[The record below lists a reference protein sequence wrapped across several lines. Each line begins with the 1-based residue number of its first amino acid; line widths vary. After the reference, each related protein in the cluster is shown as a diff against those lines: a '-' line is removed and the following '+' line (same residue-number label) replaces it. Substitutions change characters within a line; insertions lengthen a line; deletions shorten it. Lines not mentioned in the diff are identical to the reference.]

1 MNEINL
7 QKKNEMLAFVP
18 TDLLNSNELTKNAKV
33 VLGWLIDKTARKE
46 YVDNGYWYSNN
57 VTVMEECGIS
67 SSDSL
72 KRACSELQVK
82 GFMDRIAGNKW
93 EKGNKKT
100 ATKYVLN
107 NEKIHFDFKNRS
119 IGETENRSIYKPM
132 NRSIEET
139 QYEEL
144 LNTENQILTE
154 LQTLNRSI
162 NRFMEMIYQSD
173 IEITNRSIGENENRS
188 IHIHIPTHI
197 QDKKN
202 KKENKKKKEKKGN
215 SSSENPNNDNPL
227 SDFSSFVDSSKLD
240 LSLPSEYV
248 GTSVVGGDCK
258 VSDMNCGA
266 MSYSKISNSSSLRS
280 DTIPSSDKSK
290 AVVVPSKVFLNSP
303 SMSKGSEASH
313 TPKSHRLQVSLS
325 AQSPQ
330 TPKSELS
337 QAQPHNI
344 QGSTTSNATADIDD
358 SNSGPTKRSESA
370 LQSPKISSVD
380 NYTTQGEKVAQN
392 ARKCPLRQSNES
404 ETPPT
409 QPNTAWKLRNEGDLR
424 WSEAFFRNIQEN
436 TPQQDAQD
444 LLNAIYKEWKG
455 DDADANNTIKEQMKG
470 IMQIYYPTKAILDG
484 IRFNSSKP
492 NLSHIMCIVN
502 AAKNPYLLIDALDKA
517 VNMCRTYYTY
527 PSEFD
532 DIIKRYSKTTQLTQ
546 KQIEY
551 KNDLVKQL
559 KKWAK

>member
-33 VLGWLIDKTARKE
+33 VLGWLISKISTEQYKT
-46 YVDNGYWYSNN
+46 NGYWFASNN
-57 VTVMEECGIS
+57 SVMDECGITNPN
-67 SSDSL
+67 SL
-72 KRACSELQVK
+72 QKACAELQVK
-82 GFMDRIAGNKW
+82 GYFERIAGKKW
-93 EKGNKKT
+93 DEKSKKT
-100 ATKYVLN
+100 ASQYTLKYEIHLYQIANSPVSN
-107 NEKIHFDFKNRS
+107 YDSPVSNSEKNDTGEKIKNDT
-119 IGETENRSIYKPM
+119 GNDTGT
-132 NRSIEET
+132 SIE
-139 QYEEL
+139 Y
-144 LNTENQILTE
+144 QILTE
-154 LQTLNRSI
+154 LRRLNDTVNDI
-162 NRFMEMIYQSD
+162 GKMIQVM
-173 IEITNRSIGENENRS
+173 
-188 IHIHIPTHI
+188 I
-197 QDKKN
+197 QVKNQNDTTDTDTDVEKDKKN

-303 SMSKGSEASH
+303 SMSKGCEASH

-370 LQSPKISSVD
+370 LQSPKISTVD

-444 LLNAIYKEWKG
+444 LLNAIYKEWKS
-455 DDADANNTIKEQMKG
+455 DDAEANNTIKEQMKG

-492 NLSHIMCIVN
+492 SISHIMCIVN